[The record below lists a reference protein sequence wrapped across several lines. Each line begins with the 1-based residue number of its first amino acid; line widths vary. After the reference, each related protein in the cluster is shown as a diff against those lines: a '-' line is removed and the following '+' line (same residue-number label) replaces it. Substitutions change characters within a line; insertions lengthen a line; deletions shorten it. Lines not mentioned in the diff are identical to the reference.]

1 MYESG
6 RSPSRLRE
14 ILVLS
19 RNYVTQLSCCCHVVF
34 IAGAYQVATID
45 LSGQQIMTIEPNY
58 RFLAEKLRDFAE
70 RLRHSNEDVFDKSD
84 RRNKRV
90 DEIEWCIQG
99 LDGYCS

>member
-1 MYESG
+1 M
-6 RSPSRLRE
+6 
-14 ILVLS
+14 
-19 RNYVTQLSCCCHVVF
+19 
-34 IAGAYQVATID
+34 A
-45 LSGQQIMTIEPNY
+45 IEPDY

-70 RLRHSNEDVFDKSD
+70 RLRNNSEESSDRND